1 MKVEPVARRAIAL
14 PLLALAAFMALS
26 CQSHSSP
33 PPPPSRGPRSTSSQG
48 ASPGASPAPA
58 AASSGSSA
66 AAEAESHLL
75 AARDALDANHLTEAI
90 KVYVAVLGIGDEDP
104 AASDAAAKA
113 DNELTKIASRLSLE
127 VHESWL
133 DPEGRQI
140 VQSTRSIGKAGAIQP
155 SVYLYENY
163 GTGKAPVADA
173 TLVFEFASNAG
184 DLSAFVD
191 TDAYG
196 MANTN
201 LTRIAD
207 PAKTAVIRVYPL
219 FRSRGRTYAF
229 RSLAREFTYQPPSNS
244 VLLIS
249 LVESGS
255 SPLPGVLTPDILA
268 PQLKAAGLDVLP
280 VSGSAS
286 REAFKSALAGDAAVL
301 AGLASGGRA
310 GFIMLVFID
319 IHDVQQYEY
328 KGKKYELY
336 SAYARAT
343 ARLTR
348 NDGTIVHTIALE
360 RIKGDGGTADKAVDA
375 CARAASQELAETL
388 KAESSKIKLA
398 VDRS

>member
-14 PLLALAAFMALS
+14 PLLALAALMALS
-26 CQSHSSP
+26 CQSQSSP
-33 PPPPSRGPRSTSSQG
+33 PPPPSPGSGSTSSQG
-48 ASPGASPAPA
+48 AAPGASPAPA

-90 KVYVAVLGIGDEDP
+90 KAYVAVLSIGAED
-104 AASDAAAKA
+104 AAAAAAAAKA
-113 DNELTKIASRLSLE
+113 DAELTKIASRLSLE

-173 TLVFEFASNAG
+173 TLVFEFTSNAG

-229 RSLAREFTYQPPSNS
+229 RSLAREFTYQPPGNS
-244 VLLIS
+244 VLLVS

-255 SPLPGVLTPDILA
+255 GPLPGLLTPDILA